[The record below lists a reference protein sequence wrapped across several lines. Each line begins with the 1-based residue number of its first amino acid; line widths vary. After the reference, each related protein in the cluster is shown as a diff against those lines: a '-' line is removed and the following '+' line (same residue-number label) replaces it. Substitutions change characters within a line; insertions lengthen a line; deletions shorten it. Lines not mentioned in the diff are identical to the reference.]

1 MDIKIEVS
9 ATRLKISPRLPLK
22 DMQALRKQFTYV
34 MHNYQFTTQH
44 KLYGWDGRKTVI
56 YKDQTAPAGCL
67 YRILFFLEEKLH
79 HDVETTYKNNYEP
92 RGTSDIHGL
101 ELKTFQ
107 KTAIRRVLKHRRGI
121 IQAPVRAGKT
131 AIAAALIK
139 NIGHYPVWLITY
151 GNDLVRQTRKELEH
165 HLQIPIGV
173 FSEGKYTQGDVT
185 VTSYQAITRAISPA
199 QNKKNKVSTLKKET
213 QQRNAALLRLV
224 RGAKV
229 FIFDEC
235 HHALSPKNRDL
246 LNELQS
252 AGYVVGL
259 SGTPKPDGTHYLEL
273 EAAIG
278 AIIFKVKYET
288 LIKHGRLARP
298 MITLYKM
305 PYRWYT
311 TGLREFADVY
321 DSNVVENLY
330 RNRFIADVIK
340 QLYKSKKTVFV
351 MIRKLAHGPIL
362 RALIPGSVF
371 IQGKISSEIRS
382 ELYQSLQ
389 DKKIYCVIATVGKE
403 GLNIPKLDAVIN
415 AEGYKSSVTTMQKM
429 RSLTASKDKKYGIII
444 DFMDR
449 GKFLSNHS
457 KTREKLYKKMGKIK
471 LKMVQIP
478 ADYYAMEGSRWQQ

>member
-1 MDIKIEVS
+1 MDVQLEVG
-9 ATRLKISPRLPLK
+9 ATRLTISPRLPLA
-22 DMQALRKQFTYV
+22 DMRLLREKFTYV
-34 MHNYQFTTQH
+34 MHNYQFTTHH

-56 YKDQTAPAGCL
+56 YKDQSAPAGCL
-67 YRILFFLEEKLH
+67 YRIKNFLEEKLQY
-79 HDVETTYKNNYEP
+79 DVAVTYKNDYKP
-92 RGTSDIHGL
+92 CGTKDIYGL
-101 ELKTFQ
+101 KLKKFQ
-107 KTAIRRVLKHRRGI
+107 KQAIRRVLKHRRGI
-121 IQAPVRAGKT
+121 IEAPVRAGKT
-131 AIAAALIK
+131 AIAAAIIK
-139 NIGHYPVWLITY
+139 NVGHYPAWLVTF
-151 GNDLVRQTRKELEH
+151 GKDLVHQTRKDLEY
-165 HLQIPIGV
+165 HLQTPIGV
-173 FSEGKYTQGDVT
+173 FSEGKYEHGKVM
-185 VTSYQAITRAISPA
+185 VTSYQAITRAISA
-199 QNKKNKVSTLKKET
+199 ANSKKGQGAKLKKET
-213 QQRNAALLRLV
+213 KQRNLALLRLI

-246 LNELQS
+246 LNEIQS

-278 AIIFKVKYET
+278 AVIFKVKYET

-305 PYRWYT
+305 PYWWYA
-311 TGLREFADVY
+311 TGLREFSDVY

-330 RNRFIADVIK
+330 RNRFIADVVK
-340 QLYKSKKTVFV
+340 HLYKSEKTAFV

-371 IQGKISSEIRS
+371 VQGKISSDIRA

-389 DKKIYCVIATVGKE
+389 EKKIRCIIATVGKE
-403 GLNIPKLDAVIN
+403 GLNIPRLDAVVN

-429 RSLTASKDKKYGIII
+429 RSLTATEGKKYGLII

-449 GKFLSNHS
+449 GKFLSKHS
-457 KTREKLYKKMGKIK
+457 KTREKLYKKMGNIK
-471 LKMVQIP
+471 LKIKQIP
-478 ADYYAMEGSRWQQ
+478 TNFYKKEDARWEQ

>member
-1 MDIKIEVS
+1 MDVQLEVGAIRLKI
-9 ATRLKISPRLPLK
+9 ATRLPLE

-67 YRILFFLEEKLH
+67 YRIQKVLEEKLH
-79 HDVETTYKNNYEP
+79 HNVEIIYKNDCKPCGVN
-92 RGTSDIHGL
+92 TIHGF
-101 ELKTFQ
+101 ELKKFQ
-107 KTAIRRVLKHRRGI
+107 KQAVQRVLKYRRGI

-131 AIAAALIK
+131 AIAAAIIK
-139 NIGHYPVWLITY
+139 NIGHYPAWLVTY
-151 GNDLVRQTRKELEH
+151 GKDLVYQTKKDLEY
-165 HLQIPIGV
+165 HLQVPVGV
-173 FSEGKYTQGDVT
+173 FSEGKYEHGAVM
-185 VTSYQAITRAISPA
+185 VTSYQAITRAISSA
-199 QNKKNKVSTLKKET
+199 KKKPGEGASLKKET
-213 QQRNAALLRLV
+213 RQRNAALLRLV

-259 SGTPKPDGTHYLEL
+259 SGTPKPDNTHYLEL

-278 AIIFKVKYET
+278 AVIFKVKYET
-288 LIKHGRLARP
+288 LIKHGRIARP

-311 TGLREFADVY
+311 TGFSEFPDIY
-321 DSNVVENLY
+321 DNNIVQNLY
-330 RNRFIADVIK
+330 RNRFIADVVNH
-340 QLYKSKKTVFV
+340 LYKTNKTTFV
-351 MIRKLAHGPIL
+351 MIRKLDHGPIL

-371 IQGKISSEIRS
+371 VQGKISSEIRAD
-382 ELYQSLQ
+382 LYQSLQ
-389 DKKIYCVIATVGKE
+389 DKQIRCIIATVGKE
-403 GLNIPKLDAVIN
+403 GLNIPKLDAVVN

-429 RSLTASKDKKYGIII
+429 RSLTAISGKKYGIII

-449 GKFLSNHS
+449 GKFLSKHS
-457 KTREKLYKKMGKIK
+457 KIREKLYKKMGKIK
-471 LKMVQIP
+471 LKIKQIP
-478 ADYYAMEGSRWQQ
+478 PDFYSMEG